1 MELSQL
7 SHSAKIKTTSKVNG
21 DRVPT
26 GIEGFDVLIEGGIP
40 KGYSVLLGGN
50 PGSGK
55 TIFAAQYLYHGL
67 SKFGEPGIYVSFA
80 EDRGTFL
87 KNMKR
92 IGMDFEKYEQ
102 AGKFKYMDL
111 VTVKEKGVDSIL
123 EGVFAEVSSLKVKRL
138 VIDSFSALSQAFP
151 AKIDARV
158 ALHTV
163 LGKIT
168 RASGVTT
175 LFVSEIP
182 IGSKLLGEGMEEF
195 VADGVILLCQSVE
208 RGFLARK
215 LQVIKMRGTKTSRV
229 ELRYDIGQNGLSVY
243 PIPKT
248 TIIKEVFT
256 DKISTGIEGLD
267 MMLNGGFF
275 KGSSTLLT
283 GPSGTGKTTTALQFT
298 VQGAKQNEVCLY
310 IALEEPIQQLI
321 KQAKGFGLPMK
332 EFIDKELVK
341 IVSLYPD
348 PCSFQD
354 IVIQVRSL
362 LEEHRPSRV
371 VIDALTSMQKL
382 MPEYEYLRY
391 MKSLVSYLKANAV
404 TSLFISIS
412 DAITPV
418 TETGVS
424 TVVDNIISLRH
435 VEVDSALQRSL
446 IILKARGTN
455 HDNSIREFEIT
466 SKGIVVKEKFVG
478 MEQVL
483 GGALHHRGLN
493 HNQKHMRKRK

>member
-1 MELSQL
+1 MESSELSHL
-7 SHSAKIKTTSKVNG
+7 VEIKAISKVNG

-92 IGMDFEKYEQ
+92 IGMDLEKYEQ
-102 AGKFKYMDL
+102 EGKFKYMDL

-123 EGVFAEVSSLKVKRL
+123 ERVFAEVSSLKAKRL

-151 AKIDARV
+151 EKIDARV

-168 RASGVTT
+168 RISGVTT

-182 IGSKLLGEGMEEF
+182 IGSKLLGGGMEEF
-195 VADGVILLCQSVE
+195 VADGVIVLVQSVE

-215 LQVIKMRGTKTSRV
+215 LQVVKMRGTKTSRV

-248 TIIKEVFT
+248 SIIKKVFT
-256 DKISTGIEGLD
+256 DRASTGIEGLD
-267 MMLNGGFF
+267 VMLNGGLF
-275 KGSSTLLT
+275 KGSLTLLT
-283 GPSGTGKTTTALQFT
+283 GPSGTGKTTAALQFT

-310 IALEEPIQQLI
+310 VALEEPMQQLI
-321 KQAKGFGLPMK
+321 KQAEGFGLPMK
-332 EFIDKELVK
+332 EFIDKEVVK

-354 IVIQVRSL
+354 IVLQVRGL

-371 VIDALTSMQKL
+371 VIDALTSIQRI
-382 MPEYEYLRY
+382 MPEHEYVRY
-391 MKSLVSYLKANAV
+391 MNSLASYLKANAV

-435 VEVDSALQRSL
+435 VEIDSALQRSL
-446 IILKARGTN
+446 VILKARGTS

-493 HNQKHMRKRK
+493 HNQKHTYK